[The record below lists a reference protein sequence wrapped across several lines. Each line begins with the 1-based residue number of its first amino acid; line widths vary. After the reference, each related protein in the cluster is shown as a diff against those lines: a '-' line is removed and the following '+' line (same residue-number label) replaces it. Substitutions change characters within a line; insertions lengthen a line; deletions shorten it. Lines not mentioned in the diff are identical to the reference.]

1 MKHCKNCNT
10 DYAEDLSFCT
20 KCGGKLEE
28 KETPTPPPAPSV
40 PPVSPVSP
48 PVSKPRSGG
57 LMVRIFKRV
66 VAILAVIAVG
76 GYLWW
81 SHYQNATTYMRFN
94 TEGELFAK
102 GGGSADVNIDYDGNV
117 WEVSYKPSW
126 ITINDYG
133 DKFRIYCEEN
143 QSGRDREDHITIK
156 SGKVVQTLPVGQFGS
171 VQYMRLSEKTISSDA
186 EGGYIY
192 IDMDTDGVDPKVRY
206 PRFCEIE
213 DLTSEGFTVRVKKN
227 TSYSRTGTITIS
239 EDDVS
244 ASIYVTQSG
253 KCRNCNGK
261 GRISC
266 STCGGSGYSGWGY
279 YQSMCY
285 ACGSAGTIS
294 CYACGGDGEQ

>member
-94 TEGELFAK
+94 TEGELFAA
-102 GGGSADVNIDYDGNV
+102 SL
-117 WEVSYKPSW
+117 
-126 ITINDYG
+126 
-133 DKFRIYCEEN
+133 
-143 QSGRDREDHITIK
+143 
-156 SGKVVQTLPVGQFGS
+156 GK
-171 VQYMRLSEKTISSDA
+171 
-186 EGGYIY
+186 
-192 IDMDTDGVDPKVRY
+192 
-206 PRFCEIE
+206 
-213 DLTSEGFTVRVKKN
+213 
-227 TSYSRTGTITIS
+227 
-239 EDDVS
+239 
-244 ASIYVTQSG
+244 
-253 KCRNCNGK
+253 
-261 GRISC
+261 
-266 STCGGSGYSGWGY
+266 
-279 YQSMCY
+279 
-285 ACGSAGTIS
+285 
-294 CYACGGDGEQ
+294 